1 MQLHWLSGRG
11 MVICPH
17 HVDKMWTNDHPSP
30 TNPGK
35 WNLVSILNW
44 SRIMEQQRSLSLG
57 GEASDS
63 PFVLVE
69 FGGKLTKKE
78 RKFIYATGAGDLKWI
93 LHFLG
98 NSLAFKRRLV
108 RSRVTGL
115 PFICNGHSSRFSK
128 TDGIGLRR
136 PRKWQEAVEWR

>member
-1 MQLHWLSGRG
+1 MA
-11 MVICPH
+11 
-17 HVDKMWTNDHPSP
+17 
-30 TNPGK
+30 
-35 WNLVSILNW
+35 
-44 SRIMEQQRSLSLG
+44 QQRWLNLG

-78 RKFIYATGAGDLKWI
+78 RKFIYATAAGDLKGI
-93 LHFLG
+93 LRFLG

-115 PFICNGHSSRFSK
+115 PFI
-128 TDGIGLRR
+128 
-136 PRKWQEAVEWR
+136 